1 MLSDLKLPNLLTFDE
16 EYKILLDDLIKYCS
30 IITILNF
37 LFFVSKPK
45 TQFWNQF
52 YIDSI
57 SYIIVS
63 LCFYHLIVKKVVKFS

>member
-1 MLSDLKLPNLLTFDE
+1 MLSDLKLQNLFEFDE
-16 EYKILLDDLIKYCS
+16 EYKLLLDEIIKYCS

-57 SYIIVS
+57 LYIIVS